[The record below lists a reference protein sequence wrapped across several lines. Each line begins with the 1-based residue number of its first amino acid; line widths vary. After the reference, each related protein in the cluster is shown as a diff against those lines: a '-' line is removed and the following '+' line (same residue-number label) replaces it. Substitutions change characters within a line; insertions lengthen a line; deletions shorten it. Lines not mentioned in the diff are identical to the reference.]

1 MITMRHLLEKE
12 GLPAD
17 PDTCGYSLIFAGTLI
32 SGFSKGKCDDS
43 RTLRDYGIHREAT
56 IHW

>member
-1 MITMRHLLEKE
+1 MRHLLEKE